1 MVVLRIG
8 DLVSSF
14 NSIFLSVC
22 FVLELLGV
30 DVVKRKLSLCDL
42 VLRWWWFWSFF
53 GVWGSA
59 SLFVMCCDSKPYPG
73 EEPPKKGGIRLEFLP
88 PTSVRCSCDRSQV
101 VVSSL
106 SRISFNSWV
115 GVLFLIIVLGGF
127 VACCNFRA
135 WRGRDHATL
144 FFLT

>member
-42 VLRWWWFWSFF
+42 VLRW
-53 GVWGSA
+53 
-59 SLFVMCCDSKPYPG
+59 
-73 EEPPKKGGIRLEFLP
+73 
-88 PTSVRCSCDRSQV
+88 
-101 VVSSL
+101 
-106 SRISFNSWV
+106 
-115 GVLFLIIVLGGF
+115 
-127 VACCNFRA
+127 
-135 WRGRDHATL
+135 
-144 FFLT
+144 